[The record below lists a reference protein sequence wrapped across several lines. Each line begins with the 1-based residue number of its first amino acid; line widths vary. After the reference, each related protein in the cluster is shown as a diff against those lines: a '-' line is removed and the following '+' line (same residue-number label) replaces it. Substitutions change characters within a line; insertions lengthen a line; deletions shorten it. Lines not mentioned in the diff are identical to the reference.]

1 MTIRTLAMRMLRY
14 GPWAIQQHM
23 PLLEQAGLLDNERV
37 LWIVNHVTFARRL
50 WLERVRDGRITSS
63 PTDVVDA
70 RAALARCTDDTA
82 AWIAWLE
89 SVASDELNVDIR
101 FVTLERERVTQ
112 SLADIVMHVINHS
125 THHTHELGVILRA
138 NGVAPTP
145 TDYIVYSRQHP

>member
-1 MTIRTLAMRMLRY
+1 MRMLRY
-14 GPWAIQQHM
+14 GPWAIEQHL
-23 PLLEQAGLLDNERV
+23 PLLEQAGLLDDERV
-37 LWIVNHVTFARRL
+37 LWILNHVTFARRL
-50 WLERVRDGRITSS
+50 WLERVRDGRITTS

-70 RAALARCTDDTA
+70 PAALARCIDDTA

-89 SVASDELNVDIR
+89 SVASDELDVDIR
-101 FVTLERERVTQ
+101 FVTLERDRVTQ

-138 NGVAPTP
+138 NGVAPNP

>member
-1 MTIRTLAMRMLRY
+1 
-14 GPWAIQQHM
+14 M

-63 PTDVVDA
+63 PTDVVDT